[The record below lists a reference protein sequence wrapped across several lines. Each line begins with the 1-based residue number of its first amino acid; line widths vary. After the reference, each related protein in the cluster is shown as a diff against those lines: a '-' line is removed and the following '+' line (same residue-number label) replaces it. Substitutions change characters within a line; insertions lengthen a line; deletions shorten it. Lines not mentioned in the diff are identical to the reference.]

1 MDKGFSAQE
10 VADAKSGWLQ
20 QRTVSRSND
29 RELARNL
36 GQREFQS
43 RTLAW
48 DADLEKKVGMLTLEQ
63 INAAMKKYI
72 DPAKICKVEAGD
84 FAKAAQ
90 APAGKA
96 EATPKAP

>member
-1 MDKGFSAQE
+1 
-10 VADAKSGWLQ
+10 LQ

-29 RELARNL
+29 GELARSL
-36 GQREFQS
+36 GQRAFQN

-48 DADLEKKVGMLTLEQ
+48 DADLEKRVGALTPEQ
-63 INAAMKKYI
+63 INAAMKKFI
-72 DPAKICKVEAGD
+72 NPAKICKVEAGD

>member
-1 MDKGFSAQE
+1 
-10 VADAKSGWLQ
+10 
-20 QRTVSRSND
+20 VSRSND
-29 RELARNL
+29 GELARSL
-36 GQREFQS
+36 GQRAFQN

-48 DADLEKKVGMLTLEQ
+48 DADLEKRVGALTPEQ
-63 INAAMKKYI
+63 INAAMKKFI
-72 DPAKICKVEAGD
+72 NPAKICKVEAGD